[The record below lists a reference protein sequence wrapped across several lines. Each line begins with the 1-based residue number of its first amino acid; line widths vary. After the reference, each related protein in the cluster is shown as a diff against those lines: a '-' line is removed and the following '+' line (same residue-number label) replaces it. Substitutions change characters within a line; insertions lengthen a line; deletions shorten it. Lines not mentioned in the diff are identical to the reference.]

1 MSTPRLAVLLLAAAL
16 LAAPAAGVAKERKKA
31 GGLTFVQMPPM
42 AAIAFR
48 PDGRRGVLSIEA
60 GLDVK
65 DDALRAKVEALT
77 PRLRDAYVSSV
88 QSYAR
93 TLGPGVP
100 PNADWISA
108 QLQRE
113 TDRVVGKPGAK
124 LLLGTILVN

>member
-1 MSTPRLAVLLLAAAL
+1 MVARFALIALSLCLLAM
-16 LAAPAAGVAKERKKA
+16 PAHAGEQKKG
-31 GGLTFVQMPPM
+31 GGLTFIQLPPM

-48 PDGRRGVLSIEA
+48 PDGRRGVLTIET

-65 DDALRAKVEALT
+65 DNALRARVQAMT

-100 PNADWISA
+100 PNADRISA
-108 QLQRE
+108 QLQRD
-113 TDRVVGKPGAK
+113 TDRVLGKPGAK

>member
-1 MSTPRLAVLLLAAAL
+1 MASRLALIALSLCLLS
-16 LAAPAAGVAKERKKA
+16 APAQAGEQKKA
-31 GGLTFVQMPPM
+31 GGLTYVQLPPM

-48 PDGRRGVLSIEA
+48 PDGRRGVLTIET

-65 DDALRAKVEALT
+65 DDALRARVQAMT

-100 PNADWISA
+100 PNADRISA

-113 TDRVVGKPGAK
+113 TDRVLGKPGAK

>member
-1 MSTPRLAVLLLAAAL
+1 MPSHSLAAVVLAAL
-16 LAAPAAGVAKERKKA
+16 MAAAPAAAKERKKA
-31 GGLTFVQMPPM
+31 GGETFVQMPPL

-48 PDGRRGVLSIEA
+48 PDGRRGVLSVET
-60 GLDVK
+60 GLDVT
-65 DDALRAKVEALT
+65 DDGLRAKVVALT

-93 TLGPGVP
+93 TLGPGVAP
-100 PNADWISA
+100 DADWLSA

>member
-1 MSTPRLAVLLLAAAL
+1 MRSRLALALLLGAAL
-16 LAAPAAGVAKERKKA
+16 LASPAIAVERKKG

-48 PDGRRGVLSIEA
+48 PDGRRGVLSIET

-65 DDALRAKVEALT
+65 DDALRARVQAMT

-100 PNADWISA
+100 PDADRLSA

-113 TDRVVGKPGAK
+113 TDRVLGKPGAK

>member
-1 MSTPRLAVLLLAAAL
+1 MVRRFALIALGLCL
-16 LAAPAAGVAKERKKA
+16 LAAPAHAAEQKKG
-31 GGLTFVQMPPM
+31 GGLTYIQLPPM

-48 PDGRRGVLSIEA
+48 PDGRRGVLTIET

-65 DDALRAKVEALT
+65 DDALRARVQAMT

-100 PNADWISA
+100 PNADRISA

-113 TDRVVGKPGAK
+113 TDRVLGKPGAK

>member
-1 MSTPRLAVLLLAAAL
+1 MRLLAVLVAAVVIAS
-16 LAAPAAGVAKERKKA
+16 PAGAKERKK
-31 GGLTFVQMPPM
+31 GGGETFVQMPPM

-48 PDGRRGVLSIEA
+48 PDGRRGILSVET

-93 TLGPGVP
+93 TLGPGVA
-100 PNADWISA
+100 PNADWMAA

-113 TDRVVGKPGAK
+113 TDRIVGRPGAK

>member
-1 MSTPRLAVLLLAAAL
+1 MVALIALSLCLLS
-16 LAAPAAGVAKERKKA
+16 APAQAGEQKKA
-31 GGLTFVQMPPM
+31 GGLTYVQLPPM

-48 PDGRRGVLSIEA
+48 PDGRRGVLTIET

-65 DDALRAKVEALT
+65 DDALRARVQAMT

-100 PNADWISA
+100 PNADRISV

-113 TDRVVGKPGAK
+113 TDRVLGKPGAK

>member
-1 MSTPRLAVLLLAAAL
+1 MSPRLPLLIVLGATLLT
-16 LAAPAAGVAKERKKA
+16 APALAGERKK
-31 GGLTFVQMPPM
+31 GGGVSFIQMPPL

-48 PDGRRGVLSIEA
+48 PDGRRGVLSVET

-65 DDALRAKVEALT
+65 DESLRARAQAMT

-100 PNADWISA
+100 PDADRLSA

-113 TDRVVGKPGAK
+113 TDRVLGKPGAK
-124 LLLGTILVN
+124 LLLGTVLVN

>member
-1 MSTPRLAVLLLAAAL
+1 MIRRFAAAILLSAAL
-16 LAAPAAGVAKERKKA
+16 LAAPAVGAERKKG
-31 GGLTFVQMPPM
+31 GGLTFVQMPPL

-48 PDGRRGVLSIEA
+48 PDGRRGVLSVET

-65 DDALRAKVEALT
+65 DDALRARAQALT
-77 PRLRDAYVSSV
+77 PRLRDAYVTAV

-93 TLGPGVP
+93 TLGPGVAP
-100 PNADWISA
+100 DADRLSV

-113 TDRVVGKPGAK
+113 TDRVLGKPGAK

>member
-1 MSTPRLAVLLLAAAL
+1 MSRRHLTVLAISAAL
-16 LAAPAAGVAKERKKA
+16 LGGPVAAKERKK
-31 GGLTFVQMPPM
+31 GGGETFLQMSPM

-65 DDALRAKVEALT
+65 DDALRARVEALT

-93 TLGPGVP
+93 TLGPGVA
-100 PNADWISA
+100 PNADWVAA

-113 TDRVVGKPGAK
+113 TDRVVGK
-124 LLLGTILVN
+124 

>member
-1 MSTPRLAVLLLAAAL
+1 MSSRLLVALLMGAVLSSGPATAA
-16 LAAPAAGVAKERKKA
+16 ERKKG

-48 PDGRRGVLSIEA
+48 PDGRRGVLSVET

-65 DDALRAKVEALT
+65 DDGLRARVHALT
-77 PRLRDAYVSSV
+77 PRLRDAYVTSV

-100 PNADWISA
+100 PNADRLA
-108 QLQRE
+108 VQLQRE
-113 TDRVVGKPGAK
+113 TDRVLGKPGAK

>member
-1 MSTPRLAVLLLAAAL
+1 MAARLALVAVSLCLLS
-16 LAAPAAGVAKERKKA
+16 APAQAGEQKKA
-31 GGLTFVQMPPM
+31 GGLTYVQLPPM

-48 PDGRRGVLSIEA
+48 PDGRRGVLTIET
-60 GLDVK
+60 GLDIK
-65 DDALRAKVEALT
+65 DAALRARVEAMT

-100 PNADWISA
+100 PDADRISA

-113 TDRVVGKPGAK
+113 TDRVLGKPGAK

>member
-1 MSTPRLAVLLLAAAL
+1 MAARLALVAVSLCLLS
-16 LAAPAAGVAKERKKA
+16 APAQAGEQKKA
-31 GGLTFVQMPPM
+31 GGLTYVQLPPM

-48 PDGRRGVLSIEA
+48 PDGRRGVLTIET

-65 DDALRAKVEALT
+65 DAALRARVEAMT

-100 PNADWISA
+100 PDADRISA

-113 TDRVVGKPGAK
+113 TDRVLGKPGAK

>member
-1 MSTPRLAVLLLAAAL
+1 MTRLTLAAAL
-16 LAAPAAGVAKERKKA
+16 CLSLAAGAAEAGERKK
-31 GGLTFVQMPPM
+31 GGGVSFVQMPPL

-48 PDGRRGVLSIEA
+48 PDGRRGVLSVET

-65 DDALRAKVEALT
+65 DEALRARTQAMT
-77 PRLRDAYVSSV
+77 PRLRDDYVTAV

-93 TLGPGVP
+93 TLGPGVAP
-100 PNADWISA
+100 DADHLSA

-113 TDRVVGKPGAK
+113 TDRVLGKPGAK

>member
-1 MSTPRLAVLLLAAAL
+1 MQRLPLVLFLAAAVAVGPAS
-16 LAAPAAGVAKERKKA
+16 AAERKKA
-31 GGLTFVQMPPM
+31 GGLTFVQMPPL

-48 PDGRRGVLSIEA
+48 PDGRRGVLSVET

-65 DDALRAKVEALT
+65 DDALRARVQAMT
-77 PRLRDAYVSSV
+77 PRLRDAYVSAV

-93 TLGPGVP
+93 TLGPGAP
-100 PNADWISA
+100 PNADWLAA

>member
-1 MSTPRLAVLLLAAAL
+1 MAHRLALVVLSLCLLAVPAQAA
-16 LAAPAAGVAKERKKA
+16 EQKKG
-31 GGLTFVQMPPM
+31 GGLTFIQLPPM

-48 PDGRRGVLSIEA
+48 PDGRRGVLTIET

-65 DDALRAKVEALT
+65 DDALRARVQAMT

-100 PNADWISA
+100 PNADRISA

-113 TDRVVGKPGAK
+113 TDRVLGKPGAK